1 MDKKRYWAFMTQKRS
16 TIYYLSCYLEKSVL
30 IERIYNISLAIV
42 STGALACLLA
52 SDTCQIISAI
62 IIMLAQVAS
71 AAKPY
76 MPFAKRSEQLS
87 RALPLFENIYIEIE
101 EHWNEVEVADK
112 NKINEIY
119 YDYDKKWESVKSNLL
134 VDDALPK
141 NPDFENIAEAKTIQY
156 FKNFLGEE

>member
-1 MDKKRYWAFMTQKRS
+1 M
-16 TIYYLSCYLEKSVL
+16 LEKHS
-30 IERIYNISLAIV
+30 
-42 STGALACLLA
+42 
-52 SDTCQIISAI
+52 
-62 IIMLAQVAS
+62 
-71 AAKPY
+71 
-76 MPFAKRSEQLS
+76 PFQ
-87 RALPLFENIYIEIE
+87 NIYIEIE

-112 NKINEIY
+112 NKINKIY